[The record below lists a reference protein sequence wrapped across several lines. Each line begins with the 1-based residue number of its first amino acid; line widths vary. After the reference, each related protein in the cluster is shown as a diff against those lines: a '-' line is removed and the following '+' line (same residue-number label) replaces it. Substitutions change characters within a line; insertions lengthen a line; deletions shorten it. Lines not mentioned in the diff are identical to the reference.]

1 MKAYLMERKDFKFLE
16 DKAFEL
22 GAIEAKVIPAGDVV
36 VEDRVVLKCKTGCD
50 DYGSKL
56 CCPPYAPSVDEFRK
70 MLKEYHFALFL
81 KFRANARVDGDVA
94 KSLMRYLY
102 DPEITGERKEK
113 AQKYYAEWS
122 EDARRVLLAVLE
134 LERTAFNSGY
144 PFAVGFMAGSC
155 ILCAKCN
162 VAAKVCAHPTMM
174 RYPEHAVGIN
184 MIKTAEMAGSSLKF
198 PVEGSPEAAALLLIE

>member
-1 MKAYLMERKDFKFLE
+1 MDRSDLKFLE

-22 GAIEAKVIPAGDVV
+22 GAIEAKVMPAEDVV

-70 MLKEYHFALFL
+70 MLKDYRFAMFL
-81 KFRANARVDGDVA
+81 KFRAESKVDGDVA
-94 KSLMRYLY
+94 RSLMRYLY
-102 DPEITGERKEK
+102 DPEVTGERKEK
-113 AQKYYAEWS
+113 AQKYYADWS
-122 EDARRVLLAVLE
+122 EDAKRVLLAVLE
-134 LERTAFNSGY
+134 LERTAFNRGF

-155 ILCAKCN
+155 ILCSKCN
-162 VAAKVCAHPTMM
+162 VAGKVCTHPTMM

-184 MIKTAEMAGSSLKF
+184 MIKTAEKAGSSLKF
-198 PVEGSPEAAALLLIE
+198 PVEGSPEAAALLLID